1 MGSSFGLLV
10 LLAIIVGVILT
21 VAVIAMLVIE
31 DVLF

>member
-21 VAVIAMLVIE
+21 VAVIAMLVI
-31 DVLF
+31 DVVV